1 MGSSRARHLLHSAAS
16 EPPWPRGRGGHC
28 VPAAIWAFPA
38 ATGPVGPL
46 SPCLLWLLVGLAVVS
61 TVALLIL
68 MRLYR
73 ELARRT
79 RELNEIHRSFATLL
93 SNLPGIAYRCR
104 NDADWTMEFISD
116 GCLELTGYWPS
127 DLIHNRT
134 LSYAELILPEDRE
147 GVWDDVQE
155 AVSKKMPFKLVYRIR
170 TAEGDVKWV
179 WEQGRGV
186 FSSEGKLEALEG
198 FITDV
203 TEQKLAEQQLRRL
216 ASSESADETGAA
228 GPRST

>member
-1 MGSSRARHLLHSAAS
+1 M
-16 EPPWPRGRGGHC
+16 
-28 VPAAIWAFPA
+28 PAAILAFPA
-38 ATGPVGPL
+38 ATGPLVPL
-46 SPCLLWLLVGLAVVS
+46 CSYLLWLLVGLAVVS
-61 TVALLIL
+61 TAALLIL
-68 MRLYR
+68 MRLHR

-79 RELNEIHRSFATLL
+79 RELNESHRSFATLL

-116 GCLELTGYWPS
+116 GCLGLTGYWPS
-127 DLIHNRT
+127 DLILNRT

-147 GVWDDVQE
+147 SVWDDVQQ
-155 AVSKKMPFKLVYRIR
+155 AVSKKMAFKLVYRIK

-186 FSSEGKLEALEG
+186 FSPRGDLEALEG

-203 TEQKLAEQQLRRL
+203 TEQKLAEEKLRRL
-216 ASSESADETGAA
+216 ASSGSADERDSA